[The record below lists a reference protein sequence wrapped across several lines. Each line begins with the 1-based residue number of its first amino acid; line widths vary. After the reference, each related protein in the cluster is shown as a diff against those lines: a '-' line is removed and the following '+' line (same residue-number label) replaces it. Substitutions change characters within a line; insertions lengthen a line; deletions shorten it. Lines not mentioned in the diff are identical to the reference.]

1 MNSEMKSEKF
11 DTALAAKILDDPDLS
26 KWFFDVC
33 MGLTP
38 EIKLSDEL
46 VKKMERHKFVLKT
59 NLGLQLGPAGEEFA
73 RKLGLSS
80 DKDRVDLIPILIDY
94 MTGRNSKTPRKDKK
108 GNSECDK
115 ENK

>member
-1 MNSEMKSEKF
+1 MHSEMRNEKF
-11 DTALAAKILDDPDLS
+11 DTAMAAKILEDPDLS

-38 EIKLSDEL
+38 EVQLSDEL
-46 VKKMERHKFVLKT
+46 AEKMESYKFVLRT

-73 RKLGLSS
+73 RMLGLIS
-80 DKDRVDLIPILIDY
+80 DKDRLDLIPILLDY
-94 MTGRNSKTPRKDKK
+94 MTGRNSKILRKDKK
-108 GNSECDK
+108 GTSESDK